1 MALSSTVTSVSGN
14 LCEVGKVEDEEMG
27 TEPVDQHPDKG
38 LVSGSS
44 KDGLSHE
51 VAMEE
56 EKEEGRADEGEEA
69 IIPKTLPTPVYVS
82 KAERDQHEFTH
93 TPYR

>member
-1 MALSSTVTSVSGN
+1 M
-14 LCEVGKVEDEEMG
+14 E

-44 KDGLSHE
+44 KDGLNHV

-56 EKEEGRADEGEEA
+56 DGEEGRAEEGEEA
-69 IIPKTLPTPVYVS
+69 RTPKTLSTPVYVS
-82 KAERDQHEFTH
+82 KAERERETSMSSHTH
-93 TPYR
+93 HSDHGVSIV